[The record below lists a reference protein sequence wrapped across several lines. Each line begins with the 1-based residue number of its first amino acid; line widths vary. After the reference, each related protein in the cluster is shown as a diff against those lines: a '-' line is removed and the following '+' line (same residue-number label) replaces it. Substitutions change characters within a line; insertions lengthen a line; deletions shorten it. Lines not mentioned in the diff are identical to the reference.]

1 MNPDDS
7 PASRVEASTAAFV
20 RRMWQAVLRQKLLV
34 ALILVAGVADAVCAK
49 GIYLLIG
56 PLIESL
62 TGRMPLPPP
71 ADFVGPPVP
80 PVGDS
85 MLDRLNHAVM
95 GLSQWLQETL
105 GVHFFVGGKDLGIFV
120 TCAVISVLMSVV
132 GALALY
138 HVSTL
143 TRYFGAK
150 VVVGIRDEVAAHI
163 MHLPMRYFGQ
173 RKMGELISNVTTDT
187 AVLLRTFSLALDNAV
202 LDPLMVV
209 MNFAIVVF
217 VVPDLWWVLLI
228 MIPAMAIPLARLGK
242 KVRKR
247 SSRSL
252 AAMGDATE
260 SLNQMLTGFRTVKA
274 YQLEERRLQDFAASN
289 ERFLERTLT
298 MFRARAMSQ
307 AVTFF
312 AYQVGFAVMLVA
324 LGWLVLG
331 GEYRAAELAVLTLPL
346 TTTYM
351 HVKRMA
357 RAWNTLMES
366 VGAYEGI
373 EALLRQSLDADKDQ
387 GVPLVEVAGAVEFQ
401 GVSFDYG
408 DEAVVK
414 DLSFV
419 AEPGKTVALVGPSG
433 AGKSTTLDL
442 LTRFHDPKA
451 GRILIDGRD
460 LRSIRLSD
468 FRRRLAVVSQQPF
481 LFNTTVYENILLGR
495 PDATRD
501 EVTAAAK
508 AAHIHDFILTL
519 PRGYDTQCG
528 ERGANLSGGQ
538 MQRITIAR
546 AVLRDPAVLI
556 LDEATS
562 ALDSESEKAVQEAL
576 ADLMRGRTSFVIA
589 HRLSTI
595 RAADLILVMDRGRLV
610 ESGRHDE
617 LLGRGGLYHRLNQL
631 QQV

>member
-1 MNPDDS
+1 
-7 PASRVEASTAAFV
+7 
-20 RRMWQAVLRQKLLV
+20 MWNAVVTQKLLV
-34 ALILVAGVADAVCAK
+34 AAILVAGVLDAICAK

-62 TGRMPLPPP
+62 TGRKPMLGDGFVGPLLPPKG
-71 ADFVGPPVP
+71 ADAEFVGPPAP
-80 PVGDS
+80 PEVAS
-85 MLDRLNHAVM
+85 MLDRLNVAVAN
-95 GLSQWLQETL
+95 LSQWLQDSL
-105 GVHFFVGGKDLGIFV
+105 GVHFLIGGKDLGIFV
-120 TCAVISVLMSVV
+120 TCALVSVAMSVV
-132 GALALY
+132 GAVALY
-138 HVSTL
+138 WVSTL

-150 VVVGIRDEVAAHI
+150 VVVAIRDEVAAHI
-163 MHLPMRYFGQ
+163 LHLPMRYFGQ

-209 MNFAIVVF
+209 MNFTIVVV

-228 MIPAMAIPLARLGK
+228 MIPAMAIPLVRLGK

-274 YQLEERRLQDFAASN
+274 YQLEERRLEDFAGTNA
-289 ERFLERTLT
+289 RFLQRTLT

-312 AYQVGFAVMLVA
+312 AYQVGFGVMLVA

-331 GEYRAAELAVLTLPL
+331 GSYAAAELAVLTLPL

-373 EALLRQSLDADKDQ
+373 EALLQQPLDADKDQ

-401 GVSFDYG
+401 NVSFDYG
-408 DEAVVK
+408 DEPVVR
-414 DLSFV
+414 DLSFEV
-419 AEPGKTVALVGPSG
+419 APGQTVALVGPSG

-460 LRSIRLSD
+460 LRTLKLSD
-468 FRRRLAVVSQQPF
+468 FRGRLAIVSQQPF

-495 PDATRD
+495 PDATRE
-501 EVTAAAK
+501 EVIAAAQ

-519 PRGYDTQCG
+519 PGGYDTPCG

-562 ALDSESEKAVQEAL
+562 ALDSESEKAVQAAL
-576 ADLMRGRTSFVIA
+576 GDLMRGRTSFVIA
-589 HRLSTI
+589 HRLATI

-610 ESGRHDE
+610 ESGRHDA
-617 LLGRGGLYHRLNQL
+617 LLALGGLYHRLNQL